1 VIAARATIALAIGML
16 LSGCLTRSPQVEFY
30 TLGAPEASSRSRSGD
45 LGGDLAVGV
54 GPLTLPRYLDRP
66 QLATRS
72 HSGQIVYNETTRW
85 AGPLADEL
93 LRVIGGNLSGLLPSG
108 RVVAYPAQPAF
119 PIRYRVVID
128 VERFEADPDDQVTLE
143 VRWSIVPGQ
152 GGDALSL
159 GRFAL
164 VEKADSGS
172 AADRVAAHT
181 AATAGLSRAI
191 AKTLR
196 SLSEMPE
203 APAPMGTD
211 EVEPSPEP

>member
-1 VIAARATIALAIGML
+1 ML
-16 LSGCLTRSPQVEFY
+16 LSGCLTRSPQVQFY

-45 LGGDLAVGV
+45 LGADLAVGV

-85 AGPLADEL
+85 AGPLGDEL
-93 LRVIGGNLSGLLPSG
+93 IRVVAANLSGLLPSG
-108 RVVAYPAQPAF
+108 RIVAYPAQPAF

-152 GGDALSL
+152 GGNALSL

-172 AADRVAAHT
+172 AADRVAAHS
-181 AATAGLSRAI
+181 AAAAGLSGAI
-191 AKTLR
+191 ARTLR
-196 SLSEMPE
+196 SVAEMPE
-203 APAPMGTD
+203 APAPTETD